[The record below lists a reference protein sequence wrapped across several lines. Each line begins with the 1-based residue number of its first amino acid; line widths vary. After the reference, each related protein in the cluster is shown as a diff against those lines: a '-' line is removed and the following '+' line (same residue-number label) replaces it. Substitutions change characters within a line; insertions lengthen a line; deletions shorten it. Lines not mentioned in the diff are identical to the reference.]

1 MRIAITGSNGQ
12 LGRALQRTLA
22 NDALMPI
29 DLPDY
34 DISDLTA
41 ITAAV
46 RTFAPDVILHTA
58 AITDVDGCERNP
70 DLAYRVNVLG
80 TRNMAVCAQ
89 QTGASIVYIGTDYV
103 YEGTRET
110 PYREEDAPNPLS
122 VYAQTKWLGEEQVRR
137 LVSRHYVVR
146 VAWLYG
152 DGPRNFVRTVL
163 RLADERDSL
172 PMVTDEVGSPT
183 FADDVAAALQRLI
196 ALPAYGTYQLPNSG
210 VCSRYDWA
218 AEILRLAGRTGDLE
232 LVPSQNYQRLAR
244 VPRHVEMRNFNGADI
259 GIVMR
264 PWQEALRDYMGQ
276 QGLLANA

>member
-12 LGRALQRTLA
+12 LGRALQRTLGGE
-22 NDALMPI
+22 ALMPI

-34 DISDLTA
+34 DICDLTG

-46 RTFAPDVILHTA
+46 RTFGPDVIIHTA

-80 TRNMAVCAQ
+80 SRNMAVAAL
-89 QTGASIVYIGTDYV
+89 QTGAAMVCISTDYV
-103 YEGTRET
+103 FDGEQEA
-110 PYREEDAPNPLS
+110 PYREEDTPNPLS
-122 VYAQTKWLGEEQVRR
+122 TYARTKWLGEEQVRR
-137 LVSRHYVVR
+137 LVARHYVVR

-163 RLADERDSL
+163 RLADERNSL
-172 PMVTDEVGSPT
+172 SMVTDEWGSPT
-183 FADDVAAALQRLI
+183 CAEDVAAALQRLI

-244 VPRHVEMRNFNGADI
+244 VPKHVEMRNFNGAEI

-264 PWQEALRDYMGQ
+264 PWQEALQDYMGQ
-276 QGLLANA
+276 QGLLA

>member
-1 MRIAITGSNGQ
+1 M
-12 LGRALQRTLA
+12 L
-22 NDALMPI
+22 I

-34 DISDLTA
+34 DITDLSA

-46 RTFAPDVILHTA
+46 RAFAPDVILHTA

-89 QTGASIVYIGTDYV
+89 QSGASIVYIGTDYV
-103 YEGTRET
+103 YDGARET

-122 VYAQTKWLGEEQVRR
+122 VYARTKWLGEEQVRR

-163 RLADERDSL
+163 RLARR
-172 PMVTDEVGSPT
+172 
-183 FADDVAAALQRLI
+183 ARRAAHGHRR
-196 ALPAYGTYQLPNSG
+196 GG
-210 VCSRYDWA
+210 
-218 AEILRLAGRTGDLE
+218 LAHLCRRRGR
-232 LVPSQNYQRLAR
+232 SAR
-244 VPRHVEMRNFNGADI
+244 SA
-259 GIVMR
+259 
-264 PWQEALRDYMGQ
+264 
-276 QGLLANA
+276 